1 LQFTL
6 SLYINAP
13 KALSVTQKSK
23 IIFLILYYKVKIYQ
37 IAKKTHLNFCELR
50 LLCYIKIFDEVNNMS
65 VQNERVASAAGASK
79 GFGDVRPNK
88 QIEKT
93 GSEPV

>member
-1 LQFTL
+1 
-6 SLYINAP
+6 
-13 KALSVTQKSK
+13 
-23 IIFLILYYKVKIYQ
+23 
-37 IAKKTHLNFCELR
+37 
-50 LLCYIKIFDEVNNMS
+50 MS

-93 GSEPV
+93 GSEPVCENE